1 MAQSLGDPKGI
12 KVHLDDQD
20 RDFIAQAVAQ
30 GVTPATALR
39 TRYTLLLRDR
49 PGEGGPVR
57 FLGRG
62 RTPFITVN
70 IARTHLRHLQDKLRR
85 LGAVHVA
92 EHGLTPLAA
101 IDPADTAAYHNAA
114 FSRDNAADILRTGK
128 PIEINYGRG
137 GVATAVTLKAAAAS
151 PAEVTGR
158 KRTGPA
164 RPAVVKPVPNDWST
178 SYLRTLFSDPG
189 RGDEVARFLTL
200 GRLPRATGTHDLTHL
215 WQAVGTLVG
224 DTREPGK
231 YVLPEVWDLFQ
242 HALPGVGEAILAG
255 VSGRLRQFDPSAAE
269 DVPELKQAVMQ
280 AAAMILSN
288 PLRGARAAKASD
300 FLRDVADL
308 FSRPDEVAK
317 MAMSYTTQGHLRKVA
332 GINTANTRRREIG
345 GERNDRPYDL
355 QDMGREDP
363 EHLGDDEI
371 EVELRALEP
380 AAERVRG
387 KLQRSRWD
395 AGRLTGQEFDLFTR
409 YEQLAK
415 ELQRFRQASHDNGRR
430 AAAAQARG
438 PVVHPEQAR
447 VARVEAELERLGPRV
462 RPVIGKLD
470 AAGWDLSRVSDAE
483 WELYRSY
490 LRLEKELRRLKGVPL
505 AGVDDRGVAAGAGQ
519 HFQRQSPGVK
529 GEAAGGDGTPLL
541 CFRAWCEATTL
552 PLDIRSGRAAC

>member
-12 KVHLDDQD
+12 KVRLDDQD
-20 RDFIAQAVAQ
+20 HDFVAQAVAQ

-49 PGEGGPVR
+49 PGESGPVR
-57 FLGRG
+57 FLGKG

-70 IARTHLRHLQDKLRR
+70 IARTHLKHLRDKLRR

-101 IDPADTAAYHNAA
+101 IDPADTAAYYNAA

-128 PIEINYGRG
+128 AIDINYGRG
-137 GVATAVTLKAAAAS
+137 GVATAVTLKAAA
-151 PAEVTGR
+151 PPGEVTGR

-164 RPAVVKPVPNDWST
+164 RPAVVKPAPNDWST
-178 SYLRTLFSDPG
+178 SYLGALFNDPG
-189 RGDEVARFLTL
+189 RGDEVKKFLTL
-200 GRLPRATGTHDLTHL
+200 GRLPGGRGIHDLNHV

-231 YVLPEVWDLFQ
+231 YVLPEVWEMFQ
-242 HALPGVGEAILAG
+242 NAMPGVGEAILAG

-288 PLRGARAAKASD
+288 PLRGARAAKTSD
-300 FLRDVADL
+300 FLQDVAAL
-308 FSRPDEVAK
+308 FSRRDEVVK
-317 MAMSYTTQGHLRKVA
+317 MAMSYTTQGHLRKA
-332 GINTANTRRREIG
+332 SGINTANTRRREVG
-345 GERNDRPYDL
+345 GERAARPYDL
-355 QDMGREDP
+355 RNMGREDP
-363 EHLGDDEI
+363 EHLSDDEI
-371 EVELRALEP
+371 EAELRALEP

-409 YEQLAK
+409 YEDLER
-415 ELQRFRQASHDNGRR
+415 ELQRFRPAFPGGGLEAR
-430 AAAAQARG
+430 AAAQARG
-438 PVVHPEQAR
+438 PVIHPEQAR
-447 VARVEAELERLGPRV
+447 VARVEAELKRLRPRV

-483 WELYRSY
+483 WELYRGY

-505 AGVDDRGVAAGAGQ
+505 AGVDDRGVAAGAAQ

-529 GEAAGGDGTPLL
+529 GEAAGGGTSLL
-541 CFRAWCEATTL
+541 GFRAWCEATSL
-552 PLDIRSGRAAC
+552 PWDIRPGRAAC